1 VVDIE
6 NAARNG
12 PRCDECTRFLDI
24 ELWVFDGCDVT
35 LVHVCPD
42 HGPVAVSRP
51 LD

>member
-6 NAARNG
+6 NVARNG
-12 PRCDECTRFLDI
+12 PRCDECSRILDI
-24 ELWVFDGCDVT
+24 ELWVFDGTDVT

-51 LD
+51 LE